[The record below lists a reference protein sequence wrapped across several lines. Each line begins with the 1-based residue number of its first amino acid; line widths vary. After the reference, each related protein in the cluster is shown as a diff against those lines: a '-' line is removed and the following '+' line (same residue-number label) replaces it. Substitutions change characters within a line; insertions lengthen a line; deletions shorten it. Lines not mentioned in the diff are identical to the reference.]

1 MRPPEPDADPGS
13 DPDTGQ
19 VVVRPA
25 TVADLPAVSRVHL
38 ASRAAAPMP
47 PSVHDDSEHLPFLIG
62 RLEAGEELWVAE
74 DDGDPGGVV
83 AYVRLTD
90 TWLDDLYV
98 APHRAGQGLGSM
110 LLDLAK
116 ARRPSGF
123 SLWVFESNAPARA
136 FYARHGLLER
146 EHTDGAE
153 NEEHEPDLRMEWPG
167 ATA

>member
-1 MRPPEPDADPGS
+1 VRPPEADAGS
-13 DPDTGQ
+13 DG

-25 TVADLPAVSRVHL
+25 TAADLPAVSRVHL

-47 PSVHDDSEHLPFLIG
+47 PSVHDDSEHLPFLTG
-62 RLEAGEELWVAE
+62 RFEAGEEIWVAE
-74 DDGDPGGVV
+74 ADPDGVV
-83 AYVRLTD
+83 AYVRLTE

-116 ARRPSGF
+116 TLRPAGF

-153 NEEHEPDLRMEWPG
+153 NEEREPDVRMEWPG
-167 ATA
+167 SSA